1 VTSAPVAA
9 NPSSGTDTAAGSG
22 KPEKARKE
30 RTPGGRPLWLMSPTL
45 TLLSLVI
52 VIPFLLAV
60 VMSFLELDQYSLR
73 SWTSAPFIGFD
84 NYREAFATSGLLH
97 SLWISIAFSVATTV
111 VCAPIGLIAA
121 LAVNASFRGR
131 FLVRSAFLIPYV
143 LPSFVTATVWRF
155 ILKPNGA
162 FDQFLGVFGIHGE
175 QWLIG
180 NNTFWALVIVDIWAS
195 WPFVYMMTI
204 AGMQSIPNELYEAA
218 DMDGVTWA
226 KKIRYV
232 VIPQIRNQLALGLLL
247 STLAH
252 FNNFTLPFVLFGSPA
267 PNPVLTL
274 PVNIYQTSF
283 QTFRFGLGAAMSVLS
298 LILLMIPV
306 VFYLRASKLTA
317 AAGAE

>member
-1 VTSAPVAA
+1 M
-9 NPSSGTDTAAGSG
+9 AGG
-22 KPEKARKE
+22 GRPEKGRKE

-45 TLLSLVI
+45 ILLTLVI

-60 VMSFLELDQYSLR
+60 VISFLELDQYTLR
-73 SWTSAPFIGFD
+73 SWTGAPFIGFG

-97 SLWISIAFSVATTV
+97 SLWISIGFSVATTV

-155 ILKPNGA
+155 ILKPDGA
-162 FDQFLGVFGIHGE
+162 FDRFLGVFGIHGG

-180 NNTFWALVIVDIWAS
+180 TNTFWALVIVDIWAS

-204 AGMQSIPNELYEAA
+204 AGMQNIPNELYEAA
-218 DMDGVTWA
+218 DMDGVTWWS
-226 KKIRYV
+226 KIRYV
-232 VIPQIRNQLALGLLL
+232 VLPQIRNQLALGLLL

-252 FNNFTLPFVLFGSPA
+252 FNNFTLPFVLFGTPA

-283 QTFRFGLGAAMSVLS
+283 HTFRFGLGAAMSVLS

-306 VFYLRASKLTA
+306 VLYLRASRLTA
-317 AAGAE
+317 APGEE

>member
-1 VTSAPVAA
+1 MTSASVAA
-9 NPSSGTDTAAGSG
+9 NPSPGVSPATGGDE
-22 KPEKARKE
+22 PEKERKD

-45 TLLSLVI
+45 ALLALVI

-60 VMSFLELDQYSLR
+60 VISFLELDQYSLR

-84 NYREAFATSGLLH
+84 NYREAFVTSGLLH
-97 SLWISIAFSVATTV
+97 SLWISIAFSLVTTV

-155 ILKPNGA
+155 VLKPGGA

-180 NNTFWALVIVDIWAS
+180 TNTFWALVLVDIWAS

-218 DMDGVTWA
+218 DMDGVTWFS
-226 KKIRYV
+226 KIRYI

-252 FNNFTLPFVLFGSPA
+252 FNNFTLPFVLFGTPA
-267 PNPVLTL
+267 PDPVLTL

-283 QTFRFGLGAAMSVLS
+283 QQFRFGLGAAMSVLS

-317 AAGAE
+317 AAGDE